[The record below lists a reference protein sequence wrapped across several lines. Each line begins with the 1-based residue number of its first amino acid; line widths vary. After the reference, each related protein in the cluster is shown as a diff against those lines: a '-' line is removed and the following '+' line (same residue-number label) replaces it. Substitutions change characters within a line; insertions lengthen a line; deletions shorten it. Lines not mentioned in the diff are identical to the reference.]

1 MDTLSGVSVE
11 EDLHTLK
18 SAVMNVH
25 LIDISENEQEQISV
39 TEKLTVNSDW
49 ELLDTDYH
57 RLFYSLCSRMALCP
71 ILSVLI
77 LSM

>member
-1 MDTLSGVSVE
+1 MNTLSGVSVE

-49 ELLDTDYH
+49 ELYLT
-57 RLFYSLCSRMALCP
+57 
-71 ILSVLI
+71 LI
-77 LSM
+77 IIAYFIVYVAEWLYVPFFQF